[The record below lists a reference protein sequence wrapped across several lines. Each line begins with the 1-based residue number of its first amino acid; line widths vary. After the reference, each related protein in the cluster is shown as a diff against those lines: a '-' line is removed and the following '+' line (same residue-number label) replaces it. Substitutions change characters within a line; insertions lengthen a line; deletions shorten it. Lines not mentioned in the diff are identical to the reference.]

1 MNSKELRSKA
11 LAKITEARSVE
22 DNAAAI
28 ALMDEAKALNERAAK
43 LEEVEAIEA
52 ELSTPVEARNLPDTK
67 AEVRKETKEDTE
79 ERNFVA
85 VLRGEKRAQS
95 VAASDEGGLTVP
107 TTIARDLIT
116 AAVDYSPM
124 LDESIFDVERT
135 TSGNPM
141 AYAVRAGQRRARLI
155 AEGAAAT
162 ELTGKLG
169 SVVLGAHKLTTDAAV
184 ASRELLQDS
193 AIDVRKWLIDEQAE
207 SVGLGAGYQL
217 TVGVGGASAP
227 TGICTALAS
236 KATEAAYPTAS
247 ATNAELAALADA
259 LLDLQY
265 GVNATYRKR
274 GSYMINSDVERL
286 IRKAKDADGNPIWQ
300 ASTRDGAPATI
311 HGLPYIINDEMTSA
325 DGDVF
330 AVFGD
335 MKQYKVRISRDLSI
349 TQLNETYALSDQ
361 IGWVGFMR
369 LDGNVMQK
377 AAFAALKVKT
387 GTGVED
393 ED

>member
-1 MNSKELRSKA
+1 MNSKELRAKA

-43 LEEVEAIEA
+43 LEEMEALEA
-52 ELSTPVEARNLPDTK
+52 SLSEPVEARELPDTK
-67 AEVRKETKEDTE
+67 AEARNETKEDAE
-79 ERNFVA
+79 VRNFIA
-85 VLRGEKRAQS
+85 VIRGEKRAQS

-107 TTIARDLIT
+107 TTIARELIT

-124 LDESIFDVERT
+124 LDEAIFDVTRT
-135 TSGNPM
+135 NSGNPM
-141 AYAVRAGQRRARLI
+141 AFATRAGSRRARLI
-155 AEGAAAT
+155 AEGASAT

-184 ASRELLQDS
+184 ASSELLQDS
-193 AIDVRKWLIDEQAE
+193 AIDVRKWLVDEQSE

-217 TVGVGGASAP
+217 TVGAGGASAP

-236 KATEAAYPTAS
+236 KATAAAYPAAS
-247 ATNAELAALADA
+247 ATNADLVALVDA

-274 GSYMINSDVERL
+274 GHYMITSDVERL
-286 IRKAKDADGNPIWQ
+286 IRKAKDAEGNPVWQ

-311 HGLPYIINDEMTSA
+311 HGRPYIINDEMTA
-325 DGDVF
+325 EEGDVF
-330 AVFGD
+330 AIYGD

-349 TQLNETYALSDQ
+349 KQLNETYALSDQ

-377 AAFAALKVKT
+377 AAFAALKVAV
-387 GTGVED
+387 GGED
-393 ED
+393 